1 MFHKTVLR
9 LTGLYLVIIMSIS
22 VLFSA
27 TLFTLSAREL
37 DRGFRRQGAF
47 ISEAPSDGTFIPL
60 SLQRQFLQ
68 NRDEVSVEAKAH
80 MFTNLVLANL
90 GIFVLAGGLS
100 YILAKRSLEPI
111 EEAHRSLE
119 QFTADASHELRTPIA
134 AMKSEIEVT
143 LMQPKISDK
152 DSRELLI
159 SNLEEID
166 SLTKLTSDLLS
177 LARLEE
183 LQLDL
188 SSQQLKPI
196 ISSVIKKLSSVAENR
211 NMSIQASYTEK
222 HIKARAD
229 KSALSEALIILIDNA
244 IKYGDKDSTVSVTV
258 VRVRDQV
265 SISVTNQGAG
275 IKPDAIAHVFD
286 RFYRVDG
293 SRSNSTAGHGLGL
306 AIAKQLIERQRGR
319 ISITSEPGATTVVTI
334 TLPADGTN

>member
-9 LTGLYLVIIMSIS
+9 LTGLYLIIIMSIS

-47 ISEAPSDGTFIPL
+47 ISEFPSDGTLIPP

-134 AMKSEIEVT
+134 AMKSEIEVA
-143 LMQPKISDK
+143 LMQSKISDK
-152 DSRELLI
+152 DSRELLT

-183 LQLDL
+183 LKLDL
-188 SSQQLKPI
+188 GPLQLKPT
-196 ISSVIKKLSSVAENR
+196 ISSVIKKLSPVAEKK
-211 NMSIQASYTEK
+211 NMSIQVSYTEK
-222 HIKARAD
+222 DTKARAD
-229 KSALSEALIILIDNA
+229 KRALSEALIILIDNA
-244 IKYGDKDSTVSVTV
+244 IKYGDKDSTVSVAIV
-258 VRVRDQV
+258 RARDRVR
-265 SISVTNQGAG
+265 ISVTNQGVG
-275 IKPDAIAHVFD
+275 IRPDAIKHVFD
-286 RFYRVDG
+286 RFYRSDS
-293 SRSNSTAGHGLGL
+293 SRSNTTTGHGLGL
-306 AIAKQLIERQRGR
+306 AIAKQLIERQRGC
-319 ISITSEPGATTVVTI
+319 ISIDSVPGAATVATI
-334 TLPADGTN
+334 TLQADSTN